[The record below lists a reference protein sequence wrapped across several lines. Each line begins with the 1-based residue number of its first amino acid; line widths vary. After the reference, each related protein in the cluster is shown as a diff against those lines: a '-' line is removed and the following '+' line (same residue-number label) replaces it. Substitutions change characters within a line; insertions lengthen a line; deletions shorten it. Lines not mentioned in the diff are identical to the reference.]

1 MLRFGANPSENE
13 TMSISTIT
21 AEITATVAP
30 TSRAALR
37 RVEAGNMALCAHC
50 DEQVKFA
57 AKLNRMQVIA
67 NVYLDGR
74 WARVEHFHEECYE
87 QAGAPYGEPSAPV
100 AKRSRT
106 A

>member
-1 MLRFGANPSENE
+1 MAP
-13 TMSISTIT
+13 
-21 AEITATVAP
+21 TVKP

-57 AKLNRMQVIA
+57 AKVNRMQVIA
-67 NVYLDGR
+67 NVYVDGR
-74 WARVEHFHEECYE
+74 WDRVEHFHDDCYVV
-87 QAGAPYGEPSAPV
+87 AGVPYGEPSAPV
-100 AKRSRT
+100 NKMKSRS

>member
-1 MLRFGANPSENE
+1 
-13 TMSISTIT
+13 MSNTTIT
-21 AEITATVAP
+21 ATTAP

-37 RVEAGNMALCAHC
+37 RVEAGNMALCTHC

-67 NVYLDGR
+67 NVYVDGR
-74 WARVEHFHEECYE
+74 WVRVEHFHDECY
-87 QAGAPYGEPSAPV
+87 AAADTPYGEPSEPV